1 MFNIGFSEALI
12 IFLVALIVLGPEK
25 LPEIGRFLGRLSIEV
40 KRAIDEL
47 KRELELEEVEKDIK
61 EVKEEVSKLQDE
73 VTDPLKLIDTLDK
86 KTHEENKSSKLS

>member
-61 EVKEEVSKLQDE
+61 EVKEEVSKLRE
-73 VTDPLKLIDTLDK
+73 EATDPLKLLENFDK
-86 KTHEENKSSKLS
+86 KPHEENKPSKLS